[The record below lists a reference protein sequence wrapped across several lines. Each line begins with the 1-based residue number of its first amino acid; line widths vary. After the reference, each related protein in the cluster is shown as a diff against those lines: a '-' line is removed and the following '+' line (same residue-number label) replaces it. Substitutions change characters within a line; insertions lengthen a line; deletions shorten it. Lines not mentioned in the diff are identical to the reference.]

1 MEIID
6 IITIIYYILEILTL
20 VYTIY
25 VCIKH
30 STATTTVE
38 EGVETTPE
46 SAQVS
51 NSSTEADEENILMY
65 IASSWLS

>member
-6 IITIIYYILEILTL
+6 IITIIYYILEILTI

-38 EGVETTPE
+38 EAVETTPE
-46 SAQVS
+46 QVS
-51 NSSTEADEENILMY
+51 NSSTEVEEENILMY
-65 IASSWLS
+65 IASSWLN